1 MSEDIV
7 QILRA
12 YNPIHGRLDW
22 ADVMRDAA
30 DEIEELR
37 LLVEMYQNLYR
48 DLYRR
53 MIGMAP

>member
-1 MSEDIV
+1 MSDDIV

-30 DEIEELR
+30 DEIEQLR
-37 LLVEMYQNLYR
+37 AALQLYQ
-48 DLYRR
+48 DLY
-53 MIGMAP
+53 IGLIGKAAGHE

>member
-30 DEIEELR
+30 DEIEQLR
-37 LLVEMYQNLYR
+37 EDVQLYR

-53 MIGMAP
+53 MIGMAAGHG

>member
-22 ADVMRDAA
+22 ADVMREAA
-30 DEIEELR
+30 DEIEQLR
-37 LLVEMYQNLYR
+37 EDVQMYR

-53 MIGMAP
+53 MIGMAAQHG

>member
-30 DEIEELR
+30 DEIEQLR
-37 LLVEMYQNLYR
+37 EDVAHYR
-48 DLYRR
+48 DLYRG
-53 MIGMAP
+53 MIGMAAGHE

>member
-7 QILRA
+7 QMLRA

-30 DEIEELR
+30 DEIEQLR
-37 LLVEMYQNLYR
+37 EDVQLYL

-53 MIGMAP
+53 MIGMAAGHG